1 MSKSLGNT
9 VSPEDMIERFGAD
22 TVRLFILFAANPTA
36 GMDWSDTA
44 LEANHRVM
52 LQLLTIPNQILSWGD
67 KESKIDLWLEARM
80 KQRVEEFQTSMDNYD
95 LRRAVEISHYELIK
109 DMNWYIRRGGNN
121 GELGKQLLS
130 VWSHLLSISTPH
142 LAEEWWRRIGNDTLI
157 ANTVYSPLEKL
168 TTKEQS
174 ALDDEYVM
182 RNILE
187 NARKVKSIA
196 ERHLDGPARKLTLT
210 ISPVWK
216 RKLAVMAIEF
226 VNKGGNVKSF
236 MSKLKDSE
244 LAELENSGEIFGFW
258 GKKML
263 PQIFKWDDKSKLLIS
278 GSMDELELLSQRKDF
293 LGAELGLEEVV
304 IISSEDS
311 LDESGRIN
319 SAMPLSPA
327 IIYG

>member
-1 MSKSLGNT
+1 
-9 VSPEDMIERFGAD
+9 
-22 TVRLFILFAANPTA
+22 
-36 GMDWSDTA
+36 
-44 LEANHRVM
+44 
-52 LQLLTIPNQILSWGD
+52 
-67 KESKIDLWLEARM
+67 M

-121 GELGKQLLS
+121 GELGKRLLS

-226 VNKGGNVKSF
+226 VNEGGNVKSF

-327 IIYG
+327 VIYG